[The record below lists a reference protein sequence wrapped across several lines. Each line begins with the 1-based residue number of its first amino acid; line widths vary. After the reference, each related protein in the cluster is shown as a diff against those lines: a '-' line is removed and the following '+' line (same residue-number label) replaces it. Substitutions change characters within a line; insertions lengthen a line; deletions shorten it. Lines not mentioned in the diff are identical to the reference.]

1 MTAQD
6 GMANAGD
13 LTIELDGC
21 AAVVTLRRPRALN
34 ALTRAMRDALANAM
48 PGFARDPQV
57 YAVVIRSASERA
69 FCAGSDVR
77 EIIALAQADR
87 AEAARAFAEEYR
99 LNWLLECFS
108 KPTISLIDGMVMG
121 GGVGITG
128 FGTHRVAGANYSWAM
143 PETLIGLFP
152 DVGAVFALSRLG
164 AMGQFLG
171 LTGRSIGRADAYR
184 LGLATH
190 CIEASAFDAIQA
202 ELALANPVDPV
213 LDGRHGEPGQGDLEA
228 YQDVIERAFSADS
241 VEEILERLGAVQG
254 GQRAWAQ
261 EVIAD
266 LGRRSPTSLKVTH
279 RHIRDARQ
287 ADIRQVLET
296 DYRLACG
303 CLEAADFYEGA
314 RAALIDKDKTP
325 VWRPALLAEVSPADV
340 ARYFGRPAGGD
351 LNLPSREEMQKA
363 RV

>member
-1 MTAQD
+1 MTD
-6 GMANAGD
+6 DEGD
-13 LTIELDGC
+13 LAIRLDGC
-21 AAVVTLRRPRALN
+21 AAVATLNRQRALN
-34 ALTRAMRDALANAM
+34 ALTCAMRDTLSKAM

-57 YAVVIRSASERA
+57 YAVVIRSASDRA

-77 EIIALAQADR
+77 EIIALAKADR

-152 DVGAVFALSRLG
+152 DVGAVHALSRLG
-164 AMGQFLG
+164 ATGQFLG

-190 CIEASAFDAIQA
+190 CIDASQFDEIQA
-202 ELALANPVDPV
+202 ELAQANPVDPM
-213 LDGRHGEPGQGDLEA
+213 LDVRHVDPGRGDLEDHH
-228 YQDVIERAFSADS
+228 DVIEQVFSAAS
-241 VEEILERLGAVQG
+241 VEEILARLDAVQG
-254 GQRAWAQ
+254 AQRSWAL
-261 EVIAD
+261 EVVAD
-266 LGRRSPTSLKVTH
+266 LNRRSPTSLKVTH
-279 RHIRDARQ
+279 RHIRDARSL
-287 ADIRQVLET
+287 DILQTLTT
-296 DYRLACG
+296 DYRLACR
-303 CLEAADFYEGA
+303 CLEGVDFYEGA
-314 RAALIDKDKTP
+314 RAALIDKDKAP
-325 VWRPALLAEVSPADV
+325 RWHPASLGEVGAANVDAYFAPLA
-340 ARYFGRPAGGD
+340 AGE
-351 LNLPSREEMQKA
+351 LNLQTREEMQKA